1 MNAIIGILGDRAIRD
16 RLTGDGEK
24 LITGIPAEE
33 ILVNPASINLRIGNT
48 FLIPV
53 LTGFPLRLGDK
64 TEYKRVEIKEDEY
77 FLLEPGKFALAT
89 TKECVNVPTDLAAF
103 VQGRSSIGRVG
114 LQVQNAGFV
123 DPGFHGH
130 ITLELKNDS
139 PNTIAIWPGYPV
151 AQIVLITAGGVE
163 TAYEGKYNGQVEA
176 TGSRMDQD
184 TIARE
189 RAEMEGNSGTVDA
202 DADSRKV

>member
-1 MNAIIGILGDRAIRD
+1 MILGDGAIRKY
-16 RLTGDGEK
+16 LTGDGDS
-24 LITGIPAEE
+24 LITGIPPEE

-48 FLIPV
+48 FLYPM
-53 LTGFPLRLGDK
+53 LTGYPVALGDK
-64 TEYKRVEIKEDEY
+64 VEYRQVDVNDGQY
-77 FLLEPGKFALAT
+77 FLLDPGKFALAT
-89 TKECVNVPTDLAAF
+89 TKECVNIPTDLAAF

-151 AQIVLITAGGVE
+151 AQIVLFKSDGVE
-163 TAYEGKYNGQVEA
+163 TAYQGKYNGQVEA

-184 TIARE
+184 DIARK
-189 RAEMEGNSGTVDA
+189 RAEMEG
-202 DADSRKV
+202 

>member
-1 MNAIIGILGDRAIRD
+1 MNIIVGILGDSEIRKY
-16 RLTGDGEK
+16 LTGDGDS
-24 LITGIPAEE
+24 LITGITPEE
-33 ILVNPASINLRIGNT
+33 ILVNPASVNLRIGHT
-48 FLIPV
+48 FLTPV
-53 LTGFPLRLGDK
+53 LTGFPVKLGDK
-64 TEYKRVEIKEDEY
+64 VEYKRVEVNDDGF

-89 TKECVNVPTDLAAF
+89 TIECVNIPANLAAF

-139 PNTIAIWPGYPV
+139 PNTIALWPGYPV

-163 TAYEGKYNGQVEA
+163 NLYAGKYNGQVEA

-184 TIARE
+184 AIALE
-189 RAEMEGNSGTVDA
+189 RAEREV
-202 DADSRKV
+202 

>member
-1 MNAIIGILGDRAIRD
+1 MILGDSAIRKY
-16 RLTGDGEK
+16 LTGDGES
-24 LITGIPAEE
+24 LITGIPFED

-48 FLIPV
+48 FLSPV
-53 LTGFPLRLGDK
+53 RIISPIKLGDK
-64 TEYKRVEIKEDEY
+64 VEYQRIEVADDRY
-77 FLLEPGKFALAT
+77 FLLLPGEFALAT
-89 TKECVNVPTDLAAF
+89 TIECVNVPTDLAAF

-139 PNTIAIWPGYPV
+139 VNTIAIWPGYPV
-151 AQIVLITAGGVE
+151 AQIVLFKSEGVE
-163 TAYEGKYNGQVEA
+163 TAYKGKYNGQVEA

-184 TIARE
+184 EIARKMAE
-189 RAEMEGNSGTVDA
+189 REVETWH
-202 DADSRKV
+202 

>member
-1 MNAIIGILGDRAIRD
+1 MILGDGAIR
-16 RLTGDGEK
+16 RYLTGNEDN
-24 LITGIPAEE
+24 LITGIPSEE

-48 FLIPV
+48 FLTPV
-53 LTGFPLRLGDK
+53 LTGFPVRLGDK
-64 TEYKRVEIKEDEY
+64 VEYKQTEIKEDEY

-89 TKECVNVPTDLAAF
+89 TKECVNIPTDLAAF

-151 AQIVLITAGGVE
+151 AQIVLITAVDVE
-163 TAYEGKYNGQVEA
+163 TAYQGKYNGQVEA

-184 TIARE
+184 DIARK
-189 RAEMEGNSGTVDA
+189 RAEMEG
-202 DADSRKV
+202 

>member
-1 MNAIIGILGDRAIRD
+1 MNFEVGILGDGIIRK
-16 RLTGDGEK
+16 LLAGDGKK
-24 LITGIPAEE
+24 LITDIPAEE

-48 FLIPV
+48 FLTPV
-53 LTGFPLRLGDK
+53 LTGFPVRLGDK
-64 TEYKRVEIKEDEY
+64 VEYKQTEIKEDEY

-89 TKECVNVPTDLAAF
+89 TKECVNIPADLAAF

-151 AQIVLITAGGVE
+151 AQIVLITAVDVE
-163 TAYEGKYNGQVEA
+163 TAYHGKYNGQVEA

-184 TIARE
+184 DIARK
-189 RAEMEGNSGTVDA
+189 RAEMEG
-202 DADSRKV
+202 

>member
-1 MNAIIGILGDRAIRD
+1 MILGDGAIRNY
-16 RLTGDGEK
+16 LTNDENS
-24 LITGIPAEE
+24 LITDIPAEE

-48 FLIPV
+48 FLVPRKTNTV
-53 LTGFPLRLGDK
+53 RLGEK
-64 TEYKRVEIKEDEY
+64 VEYKRIEIKDDSCI
-77 FLLEPGKFALAT
+77 FLESGAFALAT
-89 TKECVNVPTDLAAF
+89 TKECVNIPTDLAAF

-151 AQIVLITAGGVE
+151 AQIVLIKSDGVE
-163 TAYEGKYNGQVEA
+163 TAYQGKYNGQVEA

-184 TIARE
+184 AIAFEQAE
-189 RAEMEGNSGTVDA
+189 RKE
-202 DADSRKV
+202 K

>member
-1 MNAIIGILGDRAIRD
+1 MNFEVGILGDGIIRK
-16 RLTGDGEK
+16 LLAGDGKK
-24 LITGIPAEE
+24 LITDISAEE

-48 FLIPV
+48 FLTPV
-53 LTGFPLRLGDK
+53 LTGFPVRLGDK
-64 TEYKRVEIKEDEY
+64 VEYKQTEIKEDEY

-89 TKECVNVPTDLAAF
+89 TKECVNIPTDLAAF

-151 AQIVLITAGGVE
+151 AQIVLITAVDVE
-163 TAYEGKYNGQVEA
+163 TAYQGKYNGQVEA

-184 TIARE
+184 DIARK
-189 RAEMEGNSGTVDA
+189 RAEMEG
-202 DADSRKV
+202 

>member
-1 MNAIIGILGDRAIRD
+1 MNFEVGILGDGIIRK
-16 RLTGDGEK
+16 LLAGDGKK
-24 LITGIPAEE
+24 LITDIPAEE

-48 FLIPV
+48 FLTPV
-53 LTGFPLRLGDK
+53 LTGFPVRLGDK
-64 TEYKRVEIKEDEY
+64 VEYKQTEIKEDEY

-89 TKECVNVPTDLAAF
+89 TKECVNIPTDLAAF

-151 AQIVLITAGGVE
+151 AQIVLITAVDVE
-163 TAYEGKYNGQVEA
+163 TAYQGKYNGQVEA

-184 TIARE
+184 DIARK
-189 RAEMEGNSGTVDA
+189 RAEMEG
-202 DADSRKV
+202 

>member
-1 MNAIIGILGDRAIRD
+1 MNVNVGILGDSEIRKY
-16 RLTGDGEK
+16 LTGGKDSI
-24 LITGIPAEE
+24 ITGIPLKEV
-33 ILVNPASINLRIGNT
+33 LVNPASINLRVGHT
-48 FLIPV
+48 FLTPM
-53 LTGFPLRLGDK
+53 LTGFPLRLGDRA
-64 TEYKRVEIKEDEY
+64 EYNRVEVDDNGY

-89 TKECVNVPTDLAAF
+89 TVECVNVPTDLAAF

-163 TAYEGKYNGQVEA
+163 TAYQGKYNGQVEA

-184 TIARE
+184 AIALE
-189 RAEMEGNSGTVDA
+189 RAEREG
-202 DADSRKV
+202 K

>member
-1 MNAIIGILGDRAIRD
+1 MNFEVGILGDGIIRKLLA
-16 RLTGDGEK
+16 RDGKK
-24 LITGIPAEE
+24 LITDIPAEE

-48 FLIPV
+48 FLTPV
-53 LTGFPLRLGDK
+53 LTGFPVRLGDK
-64 TEYKRVEIKEDEY
+64 VEYKQTEIKEDEY

-89 TKECVNVPTDLAAF
+89 TKECVNIPTDLAAF

-151 AQIVLITAGGVE
+151 AQIVLITAVDVE
-163 TAYEGKYNGQVEA
+163 TAYQGKYNGQVEA

-184 TIARE
+184 DIARK
-189 RAEMEGNSGTVDA
+189 RAEMEG
-202 DADSRKV
+202 